1 MHYAN
6 CRKPTNIVKYCMIP
20 FISHSEKGKTIR
32 MEKRSV
38 VARYRGRG
46 WFDYKMLQ
54 QGNFFFWYDGSVLHL
69 HYGADYTIVSICQ
82 NSY

>member
-54 QGNFFFWYDGSVLHL
+54 QGNFFFGMMEVFYIFIMVLIIQL
-69 HYGADYTIVSICQ
+69 
-82 NSY
+82 